1 MVNYFLVAV
10 SNRENLGLCLDFD
23 MAGFPGS
30 VNGVWAFCD
39 VEVGDFVSFL
49 YAAHIY
55 NLYRVSDKMAIL
67 RAEEAPPWKPLEF
80 RSGRVYYFPFRLLL
94 EPVRWFRE
102 SLVRAEF
109 AYVAENLLLRGGY
122 AKTHFQ
128 ADQTTLQCAS
138 QLGELVENYLFKS
151 VDLKKYGVFTPKFSL
166 DKSRVNMVDVYPLR
180 EMILQALIRKYLSQE
195 NNLARFLE
203 LMEISETQPRY
214 LEVLGEKALP
224 EGHVDILIKERTP
237 IGKAK
242 LIIIEVKSGRAYLRD
257 LKQLEKYRAE
267 IGSEC
272 IGACLIAKDF
282 PRKIIKSENN
292 IKLLKYNLD
301 IMKNEAYTLNQLLKS
316 LTLIKT
322 TKLKL

>member
-1 MVNYFLVAV
+1 MVGYFLIAV
-10 SNRENLGLCLDFD
+10 SNRENLGLCLDFG

-55 NLYRVSDKMAIL
+55 NLYRVKGKVAVL
-67 RAEEAPPWKPLEF
+67 RAEEAPPWRPLEF

-138 QLGELVENYLFKS
+138 QLGEFVEGYSFKEI
-151 VDLKKYGVFTPKFSL
+151 DLDRYGVFKPSFTL
-166 DKSRVNMVDVYPLR
+166 DRGRVNMVDVYPLR
-180 EMILQALIRKYLSQE
+180 EMILQVLIKKYLSQKD
-195 NNLARFLE
+195 NLARFLE
-203 LMEISETQPRY
+203 LMSISGIQPED

-224 EGHVDILIKERTP
+224 EGHVDILIKERIP

-242 LIIIEVKSGRAYLRD
+242 IIILEVKRGKASLRD
-257 LKQLEKYRAE
+257 LKQLERYRTE
-267 IGSEC
+267 IGLEC
-272 IGACLIAKDF
+272 IGACLIARDF
-282 PRKIIKSENN
+282 PRKMTSYQDK
-292 IKLLKYNLD
+292 IKLLKYNLNL
-301 IMKNEAYTLNQLLKS
+301 IKNKTYTFNELLKS
-316 LTLIKT
+316 ITLIRT